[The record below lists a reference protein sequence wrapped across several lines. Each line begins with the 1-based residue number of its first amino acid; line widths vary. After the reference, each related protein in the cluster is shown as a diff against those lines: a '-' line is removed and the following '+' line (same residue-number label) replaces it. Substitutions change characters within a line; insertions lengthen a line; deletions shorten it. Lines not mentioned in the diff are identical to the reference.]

1 MKKIVV
7 MTLLLPSFLI
17 QGCAGYLNA
26 WTNDPFQR
34 HKIKGSTVYTMTG
47 DRRTAIV
54 NDKNSNVRYCAESLP
69 DGISALASSSTA
81 NIKAEGL
88 KGGAGGGIDFSD
100 KNAVSLMQT
109 FQRTEIAELSRQL
122 GWSTCLAW
130 MQGAISDEQYHAILK
145 DIVAGS
151 IEVMKTRASQA
162 QIAPT
167 LQQPVI
173 AEKVKSEVSVQPKA
187 NAQ

>member
-1 MKKIVV
+1 MKKLAIL
-7 MTLLLPSFLI
+7 TLLFSTFSI
-17 QGCAGYLNA
+17 HGCAGYLNA

-54 NDKNSNVRYCAESLP
+54 NDKNSNMRYCAESLP

-88 KGGAGGGIDFSD
+88 KGGAGGGLDFSD

-130 MQGAISDEQYHAILK
+130 MQGAISDAQYHAILK
-145 DIVAGS
+145 DIVTGS

-162 QIAPT
+162 QLAPA
-167 LQQPVI
+167 LPQPVI
-173 AEKVKSEVSVQPKA
+173 AEKVKSDVNAPPKA
-187 NAQ
+187 AP